1 MKTAVVYYSM
11 SGNTEQIAK
20 KLAEKLGA
28 DVIRIEPVKENPSK
42 GFKKFLWG
50 GKSAVM
56 GDTPALQPYRF
67 DGSYDRIILGT
78 PLWAGTFT
86 PPIRSFIKENQAKLS
101 GKKLAAF
108 VCCAGGNADKAF
120 VKLKEAVKADK
131 LDAQMT
137 LTDPKNQPSSEVDEK
152 IKAFCDKLGSF
163 SK

>member
-1 MKTAVVYYSM
+1 MMKTAVVYYSM

-28 DVIRIEPVKENPSK
+28 DVIRIEPVKEYPSK

-56 GDTPALQPYRF
+56 GDTPELQPYRF

-108 VCCAGGNADKAF
+108 VCCAGGNAGKAF
-120 VKLKEAVKADK
+120 VKLQQAVGADE

-152 IKAFCDKLGSF
+152 IKAFCDQLR
-163 SK
+163 